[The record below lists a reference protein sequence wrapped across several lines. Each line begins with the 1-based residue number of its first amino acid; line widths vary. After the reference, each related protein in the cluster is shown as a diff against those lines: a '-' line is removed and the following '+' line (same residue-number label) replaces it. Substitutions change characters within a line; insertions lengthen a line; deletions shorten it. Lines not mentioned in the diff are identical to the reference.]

1 MPPKDS
7 GQTPP
12 RRTLSSRS
20 RPTPPRPPP
29 AGSAGAT
36 RFRSHRSAGDR
47 RKRPSRPPRRLRV
60 PQGHLLVSIDPTFA
74 QIYLRVN
81 AEPRYSW
88 RDQGGRVTGA
98 MVVREKTVD
107 PWTSPVLEA
116 PLNEP
121 TYLRVKRA
129 IIGDLVSGQFV
140 PGTHLT
146 IDALTSRYAV
156 SHMPIREALRQLEG
170 EGILISLAHR
180 GFRIEAITEGYIR
193 NIYDIRVGIESMLAH
208 RAVERA
214 TNAEVATLRQLH
226 EDLSVL
232 IRSGK
237 PMVASRENI
246 VFHKRIYEIAKNP
259 EAELIL

>member
-1 MPPKDS
+1 
-7 GQTPP
+7 
-12 RRTLSSRS
+12 
-20 RPTPPRPPP
+20 
-29 AGSAGAT
+29 
-36 RFRSHRSAGDR
+36 
-47 RKRPSRPPRRLRV
+47 
-60 PQGHLLVSIDPTFA
+60 
-74 QIYLRVN
+74 
-81 AEPRYSW
+81 
-88 RDQGGRVTGA
+88 
-98 MVVREKTVD
+98 VD
-107 PWTSPVLEA
+107 PWASPALEA

-146 IDALTSRYAV
+146 IEALTSRYAV

-180 GFRIEAITEGYIR
+180 GFRIEAITEEYIR

-214 TNAEVATLRQLH
+214 TDADVTTLRRLH

-232 IRSGK
+232 IQSGK

-246 VFHKRIYEIAKNP
+246 IFHKRIYEIARNP
-259 EAELIL
+259 EAEQILEGRTRVVRTVADSLGGYRPGMYDAVIAEHDKMIRAFEARDPTAAGEAVFDHVTAARDRLLARIAQEGGFSPRP

>member
-1 MPPKDS
+1 MS
-7 GQTPP
+7 
-12 RRTLSSRS
+12 
-20 RPTPPRPPP
+20 P
-29 AGSAGAT
+29 AP
-36 RFRSHRSAGDR
+36 D
-47 RKRPSRPPRRLRV
+47 
-60 PQGHLLVSIDPTFA
+60 
-74 QIYLRVN
+74 
-81 AEPRYSW
+81 
-88 RDQGGRVTGA
+88 
-98 MVVREKTVD
+98 
-107 PWTSPVLEA
+107 A

-146 IDALTSRYAV
+146 IEALTSRYAV

-180 GFRIEAITEGYIR
+180 GFRIESITEGYIR

-214 TNAEVATLRQLH
+214 TDADIATLRRLH

-246 VFHKRIYEIAKNP
+246 IFHKRIYEIARNP
-259 EAELIL
+259 EAEQILEGRTRVVRTVADSLGGYRPDMYDAVITEHETMIRAFEARDPIAAGEAVFDHVTAARDRLLARIAEEGGFSPRP

>member
-1 MPPKDS
+1 M
-7 GQTPP
+7 
-12 RRTLSSRS
+12 
-20 RPTPPRPPP
+20 
-29 AGSAGAT
+29 
-36 RFRSHRSAGDR
+36 
-47 RKRPSRPPRRLRV
+47 
-60 PQGHLLVSIDPTFA
+60 
-74 QIYLRVN
+74 
-81 AEPRYSW
+81 
-88 RDQGGRVTGA
+88 
-98 MVVREKTVD
+98 D
-107 PWTSPVLEA
+107 PWASPALEA

-214 TNAEVATLRQLH
+214 TDAEVATLRRLH

-259 EAELIL
+259 EAELILEGRTRVVRTVADSLGGYTPDVYDAVIAEHEKMILAFEAHDPTAAGEAVFDHVTAARDRLLARISEKGAFSAKP